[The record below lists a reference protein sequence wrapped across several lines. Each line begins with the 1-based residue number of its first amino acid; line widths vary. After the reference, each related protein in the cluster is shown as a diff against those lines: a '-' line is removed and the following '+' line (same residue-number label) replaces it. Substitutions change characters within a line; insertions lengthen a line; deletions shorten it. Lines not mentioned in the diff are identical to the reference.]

1 MFSSILHTVFKL
13 LNESGEKV
21 LSFTVSKNINPSN
34 YFNYGWTLLEIYLKY
49 SCIIA
54 CRSQSTNNCERKYF

>member
-54 CRSQSTNNCERKYF
+54 CRSQSTKNCERKYF